1 MKIKKEFSKVSM
13 RVIFLKISI
22 MVMDGNG
29 GKMGLYMR
37 DSLSKIK
44 NTVKVNLSGLM
55 VIAMKVT
62 SSKITLKVT
71 ENIVGATE
79 DATKASSKMN

>member
-1 MKIKKEFSKVSM
+1 
-13 RVIFLKISI
+13 